1 MPTPIITYTRNELIY
16 LVVIFLLGIIIGATL
31 LNIYSG
37 KIIDRLILEKNDL
50 QAEVEEQRHQIE
62 QLEKYKY
69 QLTIKKITPVLDTNL
84 NQHIQDEIIK
94 KIRSLLS
101 KYLGRELH
109 NTDFLLLW
117 DVINDRLLV
126 IEDKTYQLNLH
137 IIVATEELRLYLEVT
152 PYIQKGQGE

>member
-1 MPTPIITYTRNELIY
+1 MSTPIFTYTRNELIY

-50 QAEVEEQRHQIE
+50 QAEVEEQKQQIE
-62 QLEKYKY
+62 QLEKHKY
-69 QLTIKKITPVLDTNL
+69 QLTIKKITPVLDTEL

-101 KYLGRELH
+101 KYLGRQIQ

-117 DVINDRLLV
+117 DVINERLLI
-126 IEDKTYQLNLH
+126 IEDKTYQLKLH
-137 IIVATEELRLYLEVT
+137 IIIATEDLRLYLEVT
-152 PYIQKGQGE
+152 PYIHKGEGE